1 MTEKE
6 YWQRHMRSLA
16 ADEPFLIRAEDGFA
30 YTYQDFF
37 GGVQAMA
44 EQVRVVRA
52 RQLIVCMENSP
63 ALCMLYFACAME
75 NKEIIP
81 LDPQKS
87 PAEIERIRACHPD
100 AETVGVEPGCTLKE
114 SLQQAAQLGKSAGR
128 PLDELFAQTD
138 FEKPYLITYTSGST
152 GLPKGVVHSLR
163 GLVASALSFGK
174 LLGYVQGDTFYH
186 AMPMTYMAG
195 ILNTIFLPFL
205 FGCRI
210 VLGRRFSVMEAVPFW
225 KRVAAYRVTC
235 FWMAPAMLRM
245 LLTVDRQRRGRD
257 ALAGRK
263 IIFSVGTAPL
273 DARLRE
279 DFEQAYGIRLYQ
291 SYGLS
296 ETLFLTSQCTAS
308 PAKDHSVGRLL
319 DGVEMKRLPDGEA
332 SFRVPWMFLGYWD
345 GGGTV
350 CRPPEWYDTGD
361 LIDGTPEQ
369 LVICGRKK
377 DLIIKGGININPNDI
392 EQCLQSVFGIAQCVV
407 LGVPR
412 RGDEQIVCWTAGA
425 EAAKLERGALN
436 AAIEQHLGHKYRMD
450 ALVNLPE
457 LPRNL
462 NGKIDKPR
470 LRQEW
475 EMTHP

>member
-1 MTEKE
+1 M
-6 YWQRHMRSLA
+6 
-16 ADEPFLIRAEDGFA
+16 
-30 YTYQDFF
+30 
-37 GGVQAMA
+37 
-44 EQVRVVRA
+44 
-52 RQLIVCMENSP
+52 
-63 ALCMLYFACAME
+63 
-75 NKEIIP
+75 
-81 LDPQKS
+81 
-87 PAEIERIRACHPD
+87 
-100 AETVGVEPGCTLKE
+100 
-114 SLQQAAQLGKSAGR
+114 
-128 PLDELFAQTD
+128 
-138 FEKPYLITYTSGST
+138 
-152 GLPKGVVHSLR
+152 
-163 GLVASALSFGK
+163 
-174 LLGYVQGDTFYH
+174 
-186 AMPMTYMAG
+186 
-195 ILNTIFLPFL
+195 
-205 FGCRI
+205 
-210 VLGRRFSVMEAVPFW
+210 
-225 KRVAAYRVTC
+225 
-235 FWMAPAMLRM
+235 
-245 LLTVDRQRRGRD
+245 
-257 ALAGRK
+257 
-263 IIFSVGTAPL
+263 
-273 DARLRE
+273 
-279 DFEQAYGIRLYQ
+279 
-291 SYGLS
+291 
-296 ETLFLTSQCTAS
+296 
-308 PAKDHSVGRLL
+308 GRLL